1 MCFWLPKR
9 FNKAIFFMRRNGK
22 GRIDN
27 ANIRFIGSLI
37 RVTTSDRIKNEEGV
51 ETYDKLKNITTQA
64 V

>member
-1 MCFWLPKR
+1 
-9 FNKAIFFMRRNGK
+9 MRRNGK